1 MPTVEDVIQVQNELV
16 GKAQALIS
24 RKGNDYNG
32 QQQLSGDTLFNMRV
46 ASLLGIVP
54 NSVDSVLVRLSDKFM
69 RLVSLTRPGA
79 TRQVSNESLEDT
91 IVDAI
96 NYLTYVL
103 VFLREAKHVAVTPP
117 VVPDVMPANAYI
129 AAEAEVPAKT
139 PAEFLEA
146 CGK

>member
-1 MPTVEDVIQVQNELV
+1 MPSLEQVIEVQNELV
-16 GKAQALIS
+16 KKAQALMGS
-24 RKGNDYNG
+24 KGHDYNG

-54 NSVDSVLVRLSDKFM
+54 NCVDSVLVRLSDKFM

-117 VVPDVMPANAYI
+117 AVPDVIPANVYI
-129 AAEAEVPAKT
+129 AEGAELAARSPM
-139 PAEFLEA
+139 EFMS
-146 CGK
+146 